1 MPNILFK
8 SRLNAK
14 YKKIFSIIAFFLTTI
29 FFLSE
34 NIFGKVLELAN
45 RNQENNIT
53 STASFEP
60 LVYLLGVFALYS
72 IIASIIII
80 FIGEIYIRFCEY
92 FKIKSKLYDYMSKT
106 KDVMTMNGV
115 EYYEKYK
122 EDEDGNKNN

>member
-34 NIFGKVLELAN
+34 NVFGKVLELAN
-45 RNQENNIT
+45 RNQEYNII